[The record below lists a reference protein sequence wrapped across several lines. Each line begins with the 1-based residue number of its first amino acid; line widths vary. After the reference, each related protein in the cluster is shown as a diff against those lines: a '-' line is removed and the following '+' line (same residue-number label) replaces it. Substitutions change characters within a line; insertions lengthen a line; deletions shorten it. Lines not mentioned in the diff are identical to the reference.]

1 MTETVRRTIIS
12 FSQLDQYIRCP
23 LKYRFMYVD
32 RVDPEWI
39 PAALIFGR
47 GIDTAAAHYFRG
59 AAAGAPP
66 SLADVQDVFASYWD
80 LETSLREVKFWKGSK
95 AELLDQGARMLAVF
109 HPAQDP
115 TTEIVDVQ
123 RRLTVPLIDQQTGE
137 VLDRELMVVMDLLE
151 RDREGHLVVVDLK
164 TAARKYTE
172 LQVETSLQLTVY
184 SYAAEMGGLADREDV
199 RLRFDVLTKTRC
211 RSCIGIRRRG
221 IGRRMCGCF
230 GWRRRCCG
238 GWRRGCS
245 TRSWGGSARS
255 VSSGRT
261 AGRGGEWRGVVAPDD
276 GRRAAGTHPGA

>member
-47 GIDTAAAHYFRG
+47 GIDNAAAHYFRG
-59 AAAGAPP
+59 AAAGTPP
-66 SLADVQDVFASYWD
+66 SLADVQDVFASSWD

-95 AELLDQGARMLAVF
+95 AELLDQGTRMLAVF
-109 HPAQDP
+109 HAGQDP
-115 TTEIVDVQ
+115 ATEIVDVQ

-137 VLDRELMVVMDLLE
+137 VLDRELVVVMDLLE
-151 RDREGHLVVVDLK
+151 RDGEGHLVVVDLK
-164 TAARKYTE
+164 TAGRKYTE

-199 RLRFDVLTKTRC
+199 RLRFDVLTKTKVPELHRYPTS
-211 RSCIGIRRRG
+211 RDRQANVRLFRLASE
-221 IGRRMCGCF
+221 
-230 GWRRRCCG
+230 
-238 GWRRGCS
+238 
-245 TRSWGGSARS
+245 
-255 VSSGRT
+255 VL
-261 AGRGGEWRGVVAPDD
+261 RGVE
-276 GRRAAGTHPGA
+276 AGVFHPIVGWQCKECQFRTNCWAWQ